1 MALMDFVKRAMPAD
15 AYKPTATLGAL
26 RNGGAM
32 NANPAFAAA
41 SQREFGLDYYLR
53 SALAGGICCGF
64 THGAVTPVDVV
75 KVRVLRARFRF
86 SLEVCDERVVAKKTK
101 ETDDCRLKFLDAHAI
116 GSGQVRRHALWFP

>member
-1 MALMDFVKRAMPAD
+1 MDFVKRAMPAD

-75 KVRVLRARFRF
+75 KVRVRELGFDFLSRFATSASSRRKRRR
-86 SLEVCDERVVAKKTK
+86 LTIVV
-101 ETDDCRLKFLDAHAI
+101 
-116 GSGQVRRHALWFP
+116 

>member
-1 MALMDFVKRAMPAD
+1 MRSGAIKRVTDDGNAMTTRCRDKTRKRIDAMALMDFVKRAMPAD

-26 RNGGAM
+26 RNGGAL

-75 KVRVLRARFRF
+75 KVCARV
-86 SLEVCDERVVAKKTK
+86 
-101 ETDDCRLKFLDAHAI
+101 
-116 GSGQVRRHALWFP
+116 